1 MNEPLPFATRLVV
14 FSDLDGTLLDHDGY
28 RWDAAM
34 PALAEMKAR
43 GIPLILASSKTGAEI
58 AELRDQ
64 MGFAQCP
71 AIVENGAGILAPYD
85 SGATDN
91 ADHRRII
98 AALDSLPTALRA
110 GFSGF
115 TDWTVSQVAADT
127 GLPEAQA
134 KHARARQFSE
144 PGHWN
149 GPPELRDDFLAALM
163 ERGVSARRGGRYL
176 TLSFGATKASQ
187 MANIMANFDPNAAT
201 MALGDAPNDVEM
213 IEAADIGVIVKNPH
227 GPGIKPLDG
236 EKTGRITRTD
246 QDGPEGWDQKVL
258 ATIGEVYD
266 RKG

>member
-1 MNEPLPFATRLVV
+1 MPIATRLVV

-34 PALAEMKAR
+34 PALGEMQAR

-64 MGFAQCP
+64 MGFAHCP
-71 AIVENGAGILAPYD
+71 AIVENGAGILAPHS

-91 ADHRRII
+91 AAHTRII
-98 AALDSLPTALRA
+98 AALDSLPAPLRA

-115 TDWTVSQVAADT
+115 TDWTVSQVAEDT

-134 KHARARQFSE
+134 KLARARQFSE

-149 GPPELRDDFLAALM
+149 GPPELLDDFLAALFEM
-163 ERGVSARRGGRYL
+163 GVSARRGGRYL

-187 MANIMANFDPNAAT
+187 MANIMGGFDPNAAT

-227 GPGIKPLDG
+227 GPGIEPLDA

-246 QDGPEGWDQKVL
+246 QDGPKGWNQTVL
-258 ATIGEVYD
+258 ATIGELYD